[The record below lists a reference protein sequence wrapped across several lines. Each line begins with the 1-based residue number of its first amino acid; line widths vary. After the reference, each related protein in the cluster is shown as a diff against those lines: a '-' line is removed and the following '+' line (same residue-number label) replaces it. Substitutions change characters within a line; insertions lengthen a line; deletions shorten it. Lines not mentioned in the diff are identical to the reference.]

1 MVSVL
6 SSELTNVVQSLN
18 LIVCWYSFM
27 HGCRPAVSIF
37 YLVLRALDT
46 VEDDMTIPL
55 EKKVLLLK
63 EFHTYLYQPEWKF
76 TESQEKDRAVLEDF
90 PAVSGLLKFHS
101 CL

>member
-1 MVSVL
+1 
-6 SSELTNVVQSLN
+6 
-18 LIVCWYSFM
+18 M

-76 TESQEKDRAVLEDF
+76 TESQEKDKAVLEDF
-90 PAVSGLLKFHS
+90 PAVSACSSFIHVCRPFSERGGYYLNLYS
-101 CL
+101 VRLPSTST